1 MKKINIVIYG
11 ATGTIGSSVL
21 SIINQKKKD
30 FNVEGITCHT
40 NLKKLIKIAENFNVK
55 KIGYEDK
62 LVSSKKINTNKY
74 ISFKDLNEFDKIV
87 SSKTDI
93 IIFAISGLAALSLLV
108 KCIKK
113 GKKIGLANKECIISF
128 GKKIIFFAKKYSS
141 QIIPLDSEHN
151 AVYHLLNSNYGTFK
165 SITITASGGPFLNL
179 SQKKFKDIKINEAL
193 KHPVWKM
200 GKKISIDSATMM
212 NKALEI
218 MEARYLFNLEKEQI
232 NAIIHPQSIIHA
244 MINYDNQITIAMLNE
259 PDMRIPIST
268 LFYKFDKQTHVRKKL
283 NLIKT
288 SKLEFHEIDKYKFP
302 AIKLGEQIM
311 DTGGLAPHLFNY
323 LNEVLVNNFL
333 RGKIK
338 FIDIVELNLLN
349 IDNFFKKNRNVS
361 NPTIDDIFDVNTW
374 LDRNIILKESK

>member
-1 MKKINIVIYG
+1 MKKINVVIYG

-30 FNVEGITCHT
+30 FNVEGITCHK
-40 NLKKLIKIAENFNVK
+40 NLKKLIKIAEKFNVK

-288 SKLEFHEIDKYKFP
+288 SNLEFHEIDKYKFP

>member
-1 MKKINIVIYG
+1 MKKINVVIYG

-30 FNVEGITCHT
+30 FNVEGITCHK
-40 NLKKLIKIAENFNVK
+40 NLKKLIKIAEKFNVK

-283 NLIKT
+283 SLIKT

-349 IDNFFKKNRNVS
+349 IENFFKKNRNVS